1 MKPIF
6 PVPNLP
12 PHAGA
17 IGTQGERVDDSW
29 RIVGGRQGMGEGGMT
44 KRMTIMLIAVVV
56 VFGGVFGFQI
66 FKNAMIKKFM
76 TAMAPPPQ
84 TVSTVMAA
92 TQDWQP
98 QIEAVGSLRAANGAD
113 LSFEVSGIVKELHFH
128 SGDDVAAGD
137 LLATLRADDDIA
149 KLAQLQATAALSEI
163 NRQRNLEQ
171 FKIKAV
177 SQATLDSDAANLKN
191 SKGQVAEQEAVI
203 AKKMLR
209 APFAGHLGVRAVDI
223 GQYISAGTTVVTLQA
238 LDPLYADFFVPQ
250 QALKQIG
257 LEQAVTIKVDT
268 YPDRD
273 FAGTITAINP
283 KVDPATRNVQ
293 VRATLKNPDRLL
305 LPGMY
310 ATVNVA
316 AGEKQRYVTLPQ
328 TAVTYNPYGET
339 VYIVDDKGTNP
350 QGQPQLTARQVF
362 VTAGL
367 KRGDQVA
374 ILSGIEEGQ
383 TVVTAGQMK
392 LRNGAPVMVDNTIR
406 PTADANP
413 IPIDQ

>member
-1 MKPIF
+1 
-6 PVPNLP
+6 
-12 PHAGA
+12 
-17 IGTQGERVDDSW
+17 
-29 RIVGGRQGMGEGGMT
+29 MT
-44 KRMTIMLIAVVV
+44 KRMIIMLIAVGL

-76 TAMAPPPQ
+76 SAMPQPPQ
-84 TVSTVMAA
+84 TVSTVTAA
-92 TQDWQP
+92 VQEWQP
-98 QIEAVGSLRAANGAD
+98 QIEAVGSLRAVNGAD
-113 LSFEVSGIVKELHFH
+113 LAFEVSGIVRELHFK

-137 LLATLRADDDIA
+137 ILLTLRADDDIA
-149 KLAQLQATAALSEI
+149 KLEALKATAALSEI
-163 NRQRNLEQ
+163 VHQRDQEQ

-177 SQATLDSDAANLKN
+177 SQATLDADGANLKN
-191 SKGQVAEQEAVI
+191 AKAQVAEQQAVVD
-203 AKKMLR
+203 KKTLR
-209 APFAGHLGVRAVDI
+209 APFAGHLGVRVVDI
-223 GQYISAGTTVVTLQA
+223 GQYISAGTAVVTLQA
-238 LDPLYADFFVPQ
+238 LDPIYADFFLPQ
-250 QALKQIG
+250 QALNQIR
-257 LEQAVTIKVDT
+257 LEQVVTIKIDT
-268 YPDRD
+268 YPNGD

-310 ATVNVA
+310 ASVNVA
-316 AGEKQRYVTLPQ
+316 AGGKQRYLTLPQ

-339 VYIVDDKGTNP
+339 IYVVDDKGHDP
-350 QGQPQLTARQVF
+350 QGRPQLIARQVF

-374 ILSGIEEGQ
+374 ILSGVEEGQ

-392 LRNGAPVMVDNTIR
+392 LRNGSPLVIDNTIR

-413 IPIDQ
+413 TPIDQ